1 MREYRLA
8 ARMAAKQ
15 LGSMLH
21 LRESSITMY
30 ETGKR
35 EPSPDT
41 LVMIADIL
49 GTTVD
54 ALLGRQTE
62 PEENKKP
69 AAENHELSESE
80 RELIRLLEHVP
91 EERKAQVLAYIEA
104 SLGCKERFERDLHR
118 LVTVG
123 TAVKQRQHIIFQHFS
138 SYC

>member
-1 MREYRLA
+1 MNKMREYRLA
-8 ARMAAKQ
+8 AGMTAKQ

-21 LRESSITMY
+21 LSESSITMY

-41 LVMIADIL
+41 LVKIADIL

-62 PEENKKP
+62 PEETKKP
-69 AAENHELSESE
+69 AAESHELSESE
-80 RELIRLLEHVP
+80 RELIRLLEQVP

-104 SLGCKERFERDLHR
+104 SLR
-118 LVTVG
+118 LQG
-123 TAVKQRQHIIFQHFS
+123 AL
-138 SYC
+138 